1 MIPNPVEPL
10 PTNTLLEQLVAA
22 RRARSEALQ
31 RLKAAGAN
39 AAKGTPYSKMPPR
52 PHAEPE
58 APSVVS
64 DTTSSGRVELQQK
77 QVAAV
82 QSARA
87 YNLEKLKRTTYLAI
101 QTFRETAVI
110 DREQLQAEL
119 AAHQPSAPGT

>member
-64 DTTSSGRVELQQK
+64 SGRVELQQK

>member
-1 MIPNPVEPL
+1 VIPNPVEPL

-64 DTTSSGRVELQQK
+64 SGRVELQQK

>member
-1 MIPNPVEPL
+1 MTPSPAEPL
-10 PTNTLLEQLVAA
+10 PGENNTLRAQLTAA
-22 RRARSEALQ
+22 RNARSAALQ
-31 RLKAAGAN
+31 RLKAVGAK
-39 AAKGTPYSKMPPR
+39 AAKDTPYSKMPPR

-58 APSVVS
+58 APSVV
-64 DTTSSGRVELQQK
+64 SSGRVELQQK